1 MILVKIYKKLTQ
13 QHTII
18 TDTIIF
24 YRYNLKSNRII
35 KGKKA
40 NKLAQA
46 NNYSKRSPLED
57 AGT

>member
-18 TDTIIF
+18 TATIIF
-24 YRYNLKSNRII
+24 YRYNLKSNIII

-46 NNYSKRSPLED
+46 KTYSKRSPLED
-57 AGT
+57 VGT